1 MKQFIKFL
9 IALVA
14 MTASTTA
21 AQAIKVKSNLGS
33 EATVTFYDYGE
44 STPVVGMFDTA
55 SPGTALDVS
64 TDYSLG
70 GHFVVVHIET
80 AEGYWTDASLMC
92 AMDYAMA
99 LSRNDGMEMDL
110 GNVMTY
116 LQADEDRID
125 GSGWYYYQI
134 PVDHASYLETTI
146 MGFVVPKFDLSTATS
161 SGTTITVSRTTDDW
175 VAEVKINTKSFTY
188 NGMTQCPAVSSISI
202 KNGTTVTATPAADG
216 HISVSGGMS
225 NSGSYT
231 ATLKGD
237 DGGLFT
243 GSKGIAYSIS
253 TISMSVTAKGWSGV
267 YDGNPHG
274 ITVTKPNGATVRYRT
289 KSSGSYNL
297 STNPTFT
304 DAGTYTVYY
313 QVTKTNYTSVTGSK
327 TVRIDQKEAELSW
340 SGTSLIYTGSA
351 QKPVAAVSNL
361 VGEDE
366 CTVSVSGEQTNVGN
380 YTATASALSNAN
392 YKLPAVNTQA
402 FVISEATISGI
413 NATGYNDVYDGAA
426 HGISVTAPEG
436 TTVKFGTTEGVYDL
450 TASPTYT
457 DAGTYTV
464 YYKVSQ
470 ANYTSVTGSKT
481 VVIGVKA
488 VSSPTITLS
497 QTSFFYDG
505 KAKEPTVI
513 VKDGETQIPVEEYTV
528 SYSDNT
534 AVGKATVTI
543 TDNEGGNYN
552 VSGTA
557 TFDIILKGDA
567 NGDGVVNVADVV
579 MMVNDGK
586 SQADIDETVKIIMGQ

>member
-1 MKQFIKFL
+1 M
-9 IALVA
+9 
-14 MTASTTA
+14 
-21 AQAIKVKSNLGS
+21 
-33 EATVTFYDYGE
+33 
-44 STPVVGMFDTA
+44 
-55 SPGTALDVS
+55 
-64 TDYSLG
+64 
-70 GHFVVVHIET
+70 
-80 AEGYWTDASLMC
+80 
-92 AMDYAMA
+92 
-99 LSRNDGMEMDL
+99 
-110 GNVMTY
+110 
-116 LQADEDRID
+116 LQ
-125 GSGWYYYQI
+125 
-134 PVDHASYLETTI
+134 
-146 MGFVVPKFDLSTATS
+146 
-161 SGTTITVSRTTDDW
+161 
-175 VAEVKINTKSFTY
+175 N
-188 NGMTQCPAVSSISI
+188 
-202 KNGTTVTATPAADG
+202 
-216 HISVSGGMS
+216 
-225 NSGSYT
+225 
-231 ATLKGD
+231 
-237 DGGLFT
+237 
-243 GSKGIAYSIS
+243 
-253 TISMSVTAKGWSGV
+253 
-267 YDGNPHG
+267 
-274 ITVTKPNGATVRYRT
+274 
-289 KSSGSYNL
+289 
-297 STNPTFT
+297 
-304 DAGTYTVYY
+304 
-313 QVTKTNYTSVTGSK
+313 
-327 TVRIDQKEAELSW
+327 
-340 SGTSLIYTGSA
+340 
-351 QKPVAAVSNL
+351 
-361 VGEDE
+361 
-366 CTVSVSGEQTNVGN
+366 
-380 YTATASALSNAN
+380 
-392 YKLPAVNTQA
+392 
-402 FVISEATISGI
+402 TISGI